1 MVVSVNSAQSA
12 FIHCLLRPQWLQSL
26 GLENNNDSSRLTS
39 STRRRSLRWWVGV
52 WGLGVEVLPIAWDK
66 YLVLYLQLDWG
77 LGTRD
82 SGIHGLLSCDTVTC
96 DSVYNITL
104 DTDTVQCRHHCPCH
118 HRRFELVDVA
128 VWHLQFFPA
137 VWSLQLQLR
146 GLGLPRTAWVL
157 AWTSDLQNDWDLW

>member
-1 MVVSVNSAQSA
+1 MNCFQFPSMVVSVNSAQSA
-12 FIHCLLRPQWLQSL
+12 FIHCLLRLQWLQSL

-66 YLVLYLQLDWG
+66 YLFLYLQLDWG

-118 HRRFELVDVA
+118 HRCFELVDVA
-128 VWHLQFFPA
+128 VWHLQFFF
-137 VWSLQLQLR
+137 LQSGVCSCNCADSGCQ
-146 GLGLPRTAWVL
+146 GLHEC
-157 AWTSDLQNDWDLW
+157 